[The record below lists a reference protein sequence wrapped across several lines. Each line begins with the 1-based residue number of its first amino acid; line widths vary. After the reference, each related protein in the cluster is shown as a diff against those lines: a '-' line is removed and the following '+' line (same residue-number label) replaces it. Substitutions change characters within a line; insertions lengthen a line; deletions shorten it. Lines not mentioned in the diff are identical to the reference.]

1 MQAVSLSLCTDN
13 LKVIKCLYIKDESKM
28 KTGVPIHEYRRLY
41 PLEQV
46 PEKMRAHGLDAVDYS
61 DLYNTESRLF
71 LLDEEAFERTLRYE
85 RSVLENGGITVGQI
99 HGPWRYPPKD
109 DTPDERAKWLE
120 AMKKG
125 VRAAAYLGAPYMVV
139 HPLMPYGIGG
149 LEHSEEIFCIN
160 AEHFT
165 RLCEYAKDY
174 PVTVCLEN
182 MPYPNF
188 PLSTVSQVLAFVKH
202 INKNNFKI
210 CLDTGHANV
219 LGTPPGK
226 AARLLG
232 SYLAALHVH
241 DNKGNSD
248 SHFHIGEGTIDWQD
262 FAAALQEIG
271 FSGVVSAEPNIRG
284 DYTPEQISERQV
296 LLAKN
301 LRKIADNTCD

>member
-1 MQAVSLSLCTDN
+1 
-13 LKVIKCLYIKDESKM
+13 M

-61 DLYNTESRLF
+61 DIYNTESPLF
-71 LLDEEAFERTLRYE
+71 LLDEEDFKERLSYD

-109 DTPDERAKWLE
+109 ENAEERAKWLE

-139 HPLMPYGIGG
+139 HPLMPYGIEGMD
-149 LEHSEEIFCIN
+149 HSEEIFNIN
-160 AEHFT
+160 ADHFT
-165 RLCEYAKDY
+165 KLCEYAEAF

-182 MPYPNF
+182 MPYPLF
-188 PLSTVSQVLAFVKH
+188 PISTVSRVLDLVKH
-202 INKNNFKI
+202 VNKKNFKV

-219 LGTPPGK
+219 LGTAPGE

-241 DNKGNSD
+241 DNNGKSD
-248 SHFHIGEGTIDWQD
+248 AHLHVGEGAIDWRD
-262 FAAALQEIG
+262 FSKALHEIG

-284 DYTPEQISERQV
+284 NYTPEQLSERQAI
-296 LLAKN
+296 LAKN
-301 LRKIADNTCD
+301 LRKIADNSWG